1 MTSPRSLA
9 SEFYLPLPGPRS
21 LVAPFAA
28 VALLAAFAGRIQAAE
43 IFTWTPQAVGLNGA
57 AFTADAVAFADY
69 DQIVQAPG
77 GNTFTK
83 AGYLSVT
90 GFSLAGQPVTAA
102 GLNSPDGT
110 GWGAYVLATGIGT
123 ATLTPLGTPGARYDQ
138 LSYQIV
144 GFNGLATYS
153 FDTDSNVVVGGTTRD
168 LVTLVTG
175 SLISGEIAFVPSPT
189 GLTIEGLAST
199 TVDSVAPGFSTGQL
213 GIFNL
218 SIVHPPG
225 DYSFI
230 SPTTTRVDA
239 TSGTNGTFL
248 ATVAVPEPASA
259 LLVGAGLLG
268 AVSLRH
274 RRQRRETTQLAL

>member
-1 MTSPRSLA
+1 MTLTGGIA
-9 SEFYLPLPGPRS
+9 SELRVTLPVRRRN
-21 LVAPFAA
+21 LVLFAA
-28 VALLAAFAGRIQAAE
+28 TALFATAAGAAQAGE
-43 IFTWTPQAVGLNGA
+43 IFTWRPQAVGLNGA

-69 DQIVQAPG
+69 DQIVQVPG

-144 GFNGLATYS
+144 GFNGLATYG
-153 FDTDSNVVVGGTTRD
+153 FDADSNVVVGGTTRD

-213 GIFNL
+213 DILNL

>member
-1 MTSPRSLA
+1 MISTRSLT

-28 VALLAAFAGRIQAAE
+28 VALLAASASKVQAAE

-69 DQIVQAPG
+69 DRIVQAPG

-144 GFNGLATYS
+144 GFNGLATYG
-153 FDTDSNVVVGGTTRD
+153 FDADSNVVVGGTTRD

-199 TVDSVAPGFSTGQL
+199 TLDSVAPGFSTGQL
-213 GIFNL
+213 GILNL

-248 ATVAVPEPASA
+248 AAVAVPEPASA
-259 LLVGAGLLG
+259 FLLGAGLLG
-268 AVSLRH
+268 AVSLCH
-274 RRQRRETTQLAL
+274 RRRR